1 MNDGRLRAL
10 AEFGGALRR
19 LRSLSGSPSLNQLV
33 EHSAGLERPLHRSTI
48 SDKLNGKSLPD
59 WDFVVSFV
67 RACQAYAEKTGAP
80 LDPDDADLSRW
91 DGLHLRA
98 LVGVDEFRDEQRVDR
113 AVRRETLRRTVR
125 LGAPADGAAS
135 VPRQL
140 PNAARTFSGRE
151 AELADLAAAARHPAE
166 EAVVVTID
174 GMAGVG
180 KTALAVWWGHRY
192 AHWFPDGQIYQD
204 LRGFDPTG
212 APTSPAEALRTLLEA
227 LTTAPARIPSTL
239 DAMVGLYR
247 TLVAGRR
254 ILVILDNA
262 RDADQVRALLPGDP
276 TPFVVVTSRHRLTSL
291 VAVNG
296 AHPITLDP
304 LSHAEARDLL
314 TDRLGPVDDPTAVD
328 EIVHACARLP
338 LALSIVAARAAT
350 NPTLTLAAMAAELRA
365 GRLDALDAGD
375 TAADMRSAFSW
386 SYGRLSAAAAHLFRR
401 LGLHPGPDLDQT
413 AAASLAGRPAVTREL
428 AELAGAHLV
437 TEPARGRYALHDL
450 LRTYVAE
457 LVQADEPEAERQ
469 AALGRLLD
477 SYVATAQAAASL
489 LSPRREVVAP
499 VVDASLAD
507 AAEASAW
514 FTVERPALLR
524 AVTVAAKAGFAE
536 RACQLAWIVSA
547 LLDLG
552 GRWQE
557 RTDVQRV
564 ALAAAQASGDR
575 RWQARIHRDLTI
587 TLALQDR
594 YDESLSHAERA
605 LGLDTELGDESGQAR
620 THSAI
625 CLLME
630 RWDRHPEAL
639 GHAQRSLDL
648 FLRTDD
654 PTAQAYAY
662 NTLGWYQSL
671 VGSYR
676 EAAANC
682 RRAVDRLGAL
692 GDGGGEATAW
702 DSLGHAHHHLGDHAE
717 AIRCYRRA
725 IDLLRQVGNRYHEA
739 RTLDH
744 LGDAHHAVGLHEDA
758 RQAWLACLSIL
769 DDVQPSEGPAVAAKL
784 AASGTGPGPAHA
796 RRRGV
801 RE

>member
-151 AELADLAAAARHPAE
+151 AELADLAAAARDPAE

-227 LTTAPARIPSTL
+227 LATAPARIPSTL

-296 AHPITLDP
+296 ARPITLDP

-314 TDRLGPVDDPTAVD
+314 TDRLGPARAHDGAAVD
-328 EIVHACARLP
+328 EIVDSCARLP
-338 LALSIVAARAAT
+338 LALSIVAARAVT
-350 NPTLTLAAMAAELRA
+350 NPTLTLTAMAAELRA
-365 GRLDALDAGD
+365 SRLDALDAGD
-375 TAADMRSAFSW
+375 PAADVRSAFTW
-386 SYGRLSAAAAHLFRR
+386 SYGRLSAPAAQLFRR
-401 LGLHPGPDLDQT
+401 LGLHLGPDLDAT
-413 AAASLAGRPAVTREL
+413 VAASLVGRPAVTREL
-428 AELAGAHLV
+428 AELGGAHLV
-437 TEPARGRYALHDL
+437 AEPVRGRYALHDL
-450 LRTYVAE
+450 VRTYATE
-457 LVQADEPEAERQ
+457 LVQIHENEAGRQ
-469 AALGRLLD
+469 DAVGRMLD
-477 SYVATAQAAASL
+477 AYLRTAQAAASL
-489 LSPRREVVAP
+489 LSPRREAVAA
-499 VVDASLAD
+499 VSDAPFAD
-507 AAEASAW
+507 AAEATAW
-514 FTVERPALLR
+514 FTVERPVLLR
-524 AVTVAAKAGFAE
+524 AVTVAAEAGLAE
-536 RACQLAWIVSA
+536 RACQLAWIVSG

-552 GRWQE
+552 GRWHE
-557 RTDVQRV
+557 RTGVQRI
-564 ALAAAQASGDR
+564 ALAAAQANGDR
-575 RWQARIHRDLTI
+575 RWPARIHRDLTI
-587 TLALQDR
+587 TLALQDEF
-594 YDESLSHAERA
+594 DESLSHANRA
-605 LGLDTELGDESGQAR
+605 LALDAEFGDESGQAR
-620 THSAI
+620 THSAM

-630 RWDRHPEAL
+630 RWNRHPEAL
-639 GHAQRSLDL
+639 GHAQQSLEL
-648 FLRTDD
+648 FLRTDNQ
-654 PTAQAYAY
+654 TAQAYAY

-671 VGSYR
+671 VGSYQ

-692 GDGGGEATAW
+692 GDRGGEATAW
-702 DSLGHAHHHLGDHAE
+702 DSLGHAQHHLGDHAE
-717 AIRCYRRA
+717 AIRCYLRA
-725 IDLLRQVGNRYHEA
+725 IDLLRQVGNRYFEA
-739 RTLDH
+739 RTLHH
-744 LGDAHHAVGLHEDA
+744 LGDAHHAIGLDEDA
-758 RQAWLACLSIL
+758 RESWQRCLSIL
-769 DDVQPSEGPAVAAKL
+769 DEVQPSESPAVQAKL
-784 AASGTGPGPAHA
+784 AAIRPQGWQ
-796 RRRGV
+796 RGV